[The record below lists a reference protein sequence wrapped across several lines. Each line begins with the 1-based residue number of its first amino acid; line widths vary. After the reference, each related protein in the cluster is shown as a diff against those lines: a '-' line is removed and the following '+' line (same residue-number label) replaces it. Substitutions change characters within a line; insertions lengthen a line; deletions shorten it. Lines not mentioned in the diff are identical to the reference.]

1 MTRICCLHQAEVPR
15 LSCRRSLGITYLL
28 RRPRHPFWPVLDGY
42 HAVFATNRTINRCSR
57 CWATFHNARSQ
68 QRRQGCY
75 GGKLG
80 VHRPPMQNSTRKRQ
94 KEELTYLRDKVQT
107 LEQELETKRRELMTS
122 KGQDKENKALTV
134 QIRGR
139 RGRAMRWQR
148 IAKHQL
154 VEKQRAELQNLQLR
168 ASLIDQIK
176 LARSLQ
182 KLLKKNASR
191 KDEGTEA
198 AQLQARLEYSNY
210 CSGVSEDSLYE
221 TLLQD
226 MDAVYSEV
234 NTICARHPVMQSLE
248 EGFASM
254 WARQSAEL
262 GSHEF
267 QGGPVRD
274 GGNLFGSVA
283 VLVEGSLKLADGTYH
298 GVASSP
304 DTIRAKAITTLRV
317 NNTAARMQMRF
328 AMKKYVESG
337 RVVITLQCASESEGP
352 RDLLHGLKMMQRA
365 WVVIRPVPC
374 EPEHADGDLASDETI
389 IQLCMRLTP
398 SFQHVSLYPG
408 QRTGAITELLL
419 AAVHRNLGWLFQTH
433 NMGNLVS
440 QYLEAALDRMA
451 NYWTKPSRILLL
463 GLDGAGKTTL
473 LYKMKLGEAVTTIP
487 TIGFNVE
494 TFQYKNIEFTAWDI
508 GGQSKLRP
516 LWRFYYEGA
525 DAVVFVIDS
534 ADRYRIDEAST
545 SYTDDAL
552 RDCKL
557 LVLAN
562 KQDHPGCMHVE
573 ELREKLA
580 LHRVTRN
587 PSHISKTVAVSG
599 QGVDEGMMW
608 LSRVV
613 TGK

>member
-1 MTRICCLHQAEVPR
+1 MANSREELRR
-15 LSCRRSLGITYLL
+15 LSLDDAALSADLL
-28 RRPRHPFWPVLDGY
+28 PGFLDELNDADLLSPSGGGSPSQLPSFAGY
-42 HAVFATNRTINRCSR
+42 HLSSEAFQTPIFGQFSMAITPSLPRTELSTDAVDAGLHFTTPAVRNEVEL
-57 CWATFHNARSQ
+57 RSTTSPK
-68 QRRQGCY
+68 GVTEE
-75 GGKLG
+75 KLG

-94 KEELTYLRDKVQT
+94 KEELTYLRDMVQT

-226 MDAVYSEV
+226 MDVVYSEV

-248 EGFASM
+248 EGFGVSSLHVGETEALNLEATNSKVVPFGM
-254 WARQSAEL
+254 EETCSA
-262 GSHEF
+262 
-267 QGGPVRD
+267 
-274 GGNLFGSVA
+274 
-283 VLVEGSLKLADGTYH
+283 
-298 GVASSP
+298 
-304 DTIRAKAITTLRV
+304 AITTLRV

-337 RVVITLQCASESEGP
+337 RVTTRS
-352 RDLLHGLKMMQRA
+352 
-365 WVVIRPVPC
+365 
-374 EPEHADGDLASDETI
+374 
-389 IQLCMRLTP
+389 
-398 SFQHVSLYPG
+398 SLDTTTSSSKPTNAKEN
-408 QRTGAITELLL
+408 Q
-419 AAVHRNLGWLFQTH
+419 H

-534 ADRYRIDEAST
+534 ADRYRIDEAVHELHRIFE
-545 SYTDDAL
+545 DDAL

-562 KQDHPGCMHVE
+562 KQDHPGCMNVE